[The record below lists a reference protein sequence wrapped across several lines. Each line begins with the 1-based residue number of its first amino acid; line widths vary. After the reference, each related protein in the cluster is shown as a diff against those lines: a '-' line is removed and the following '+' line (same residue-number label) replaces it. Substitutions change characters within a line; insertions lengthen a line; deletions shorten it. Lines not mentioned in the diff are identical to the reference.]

1 MQYFVKRHLTSLNLI
16 TLRKWPILTGENVGV
31 TRNGWQSSFPN
42 RMSYNLLL
50 FSFYHQLFGHGI
62 LSSTLSVRPSNAE
75 GYEFAGE
82 DHFSPSCLESD
93 RGIPLDDGGRLVLSP
108 NGLAGKKEFHW

>member
-1 MQYFVKRHLTSLNLI
+1 M
-16 TLRKWPILTGENVGV
+16 
-31 TRNGWQSSFPN
+31 
-42 RMSYNLLL
+42 
-50 FSFYHQLFGHGI
+50 FGHGI

-108 NGLAGKKEFHW
+108 DGLAGKKEFYRLVLGFGSDSSSSSVSAVSR

>member
-1 MQYFVKRHLTSLNLI
+1 MQYFVKRYLTSLNVI
-16 TLRKWPILTGENVGV
+16 TLRKWPILTKENVGSLEMDGRAV
-31 TRNGWQSSFPN
+31 FPKTYISQSG
-42 RMSYNLLL
+42 
-50 FSFYHQLFGHGI
+50 FSLYHQLFGNGI

-93 RGIPLDDGGRLVLSP
+93 GGIPLDDGGRLVLSP
-108 NGLAGKKEFHW
+108 NGLAGKKEFHR